1 MDRGAGYRW
10 MNENTKSRG
19 GGCRGVSYLL
29 WLHWHLVGADNAFG

>member
-1 MDRGAGYRW
+1 

-29 WLHWHLVGADNAFG
+29 WLHWHLVGANNAFG